1 MSAQSSTN
9 KIMSPGR
16 KVLWYSEQDWPGE
29 AMNEITLKESEP
41 PEHFEL
47 RNLLEEA
54 KQIVLPMSPDQRK
67 KWVAESRI
75 AQEITAILV

>member
-29 AMNEITLKESEP
+29 AMHEITLKES
-41 PEHFEL
+41 
-47 RNLLEEA
+47 
-54 KQIVLPMSPDQRK
+54 D
-67 KWVAESRI
+67 
-75 AQEITAILV
+75 

>member
-29 AMNEITLKESEP
+29 AMNEITLKESDLRP
-41 PEHFEL
+41 KWHATEL
-47 RNLLEEA
+47 TSETMA
-54 KQIVLPMSPDQRK
+54 
-67 KWVAESRI
+67 
-75 AQEITAILV
+75 LVR